1 MEVLK
6 DAVKEALKT
15 NKIRTKRVLFTVFSG
30 KIITRE
36 IVLPGVKTHQINA
49 IIESNVTEYFPIELS
64 DYKITHM
71 HISTFREG
79 ENVGKHKVL
88 VIAAEKVLIE
98 GYEKLAEQLGLN
110 IVDIDYAGN
119 SVFQATKQSAGA
131 EAIMAVKVEGENAL
145 VTIIRQGTMVM
156 QRTVNYNIGYQDDEP
171 VSMDDAA
178 RVLVG
183 TVLRVID
190 FYVSNNEDNRIEQIY
205 IMGDGSKESMI
216 LDMMVEQT
224 QLPCRVLDTVRGT
237 AIGKKAEFVP
247 LNVFAAAI
255 GAGISSVGFD
265 ADKEK
270 ERHETNYVSA
280 SVLMI
285 LFFIVMIGAL
295 LSFALIP
302 YNSALMEQ
310 KDLEKKQQQY
320 EPARVVHDQYLGMKQ
335 LLSKV
340 RYGHVLTE
348 RSNDSILDFLSELED
363 KMPADVEFTEFVS
376 DDEQCVITMRVAD
389 KETAAGVIEIFRDFE
404 SLLSVT
410 VESITEEKD
419 GDGKDIS
426 EEDGSSTIYFTIN
439 CVYVVTEYEDPALAA
454 TEVSDESAA
463 AAESVE

>member
-1 MEVLK
+1 M
-6 DAVKEALKT
+6 
-15 NKIRTKRVLFTVFSG
+15 
-30 KIITRE
+30 
-36 IVLPGVKTHQINA
+36 LPGVKTHQINA

>member
-1 MEVLK
+1 
-6 DAVKEALKT
+6 
-15 NKIRTKRVLFTVFSG
+15 
-30 KIITRE
+30 
-36 IVLPGVKTHQINA
+36 
-49 IIESNVTEYFPIELS
+49 
-64 DYKITHM
+64 M

>member
-1 MEVLK
+1 
-6 DAVKEALKT
+6 
-15 NKIRTKRVLFTVFSG
+15 
-30 KIITRE
+30 
-36 IVLPGVKTHQINA
+36 
-49 IIESNVTEYFPIELS
+49 
-64 DYKITHM
+64 
-71 HISTFREG
+71 
-79 ENVGKHKVL
+79 
-88 VIAAEKVLIE
+88 
-98 GYEKLAEQLGLN
+98 
-110 IVDIDYAGN
+110 
-119 SVFQATKQSAGA
+119 
-131 EAIMAVKVEGENAL
+131 MAVKVEGENAL

-171 VSMDDAA
+171 VSPDDAA

-190 FYVSNNEDNRIEQIY
+190 FYVSNNEENRIEQIY
-205 IMGDGSKESMI
+205 LMGDGSKETMI

-237 AIGKKAEFVP
+237 VIGKKAEYAP

-280 SVLMI
+280 SVLII

-310 KDLEKKQQQY
+310 KELEKKQQQY

-340 RYGHVLTE
+340 RYGHALTE
-348 RSNDSILDFLSELED
+348 RSNDGILEFLSELEE
-363 KMPADVEFTEFVS
+363 KMPSDVEFTEFVS
-376 DDEQCVITMRVAD
+376 DDEQCMVTMRVAD
-389 KETAAGVIEIFRDFE
+389 KETAAGVIETFRGFE

-410 VESITEEKD
+410 VDSITEEKT
-419 GDGKDIS
+419 GDKDIS

-454 TEVSDESAA
+454 PEVADEGAA

>member
-1 MEVLK
+1 M
-6 DAVKEALKT
+6 KEALKT

>member
-1 MEVLK
+1 M
-6 DAVKEALKT
+6 
-15 NKIRTKRVLFTVFSG
+15 
-30 KIITRE
+30 
-36 IVLPGVKTHQINA
+36 
-49 IIESNVTEYFPIELS
+49 
-64 DYKITHM
+64 
-71 HISTFREG
+71 
-79 ENVGKHKVL
+79 
-88 VIAAEKVLIE
+88 
-98 GYEKLAEQLGLN
+98 
-110 IVDIDYAGN
+110 
-119 SVFQATKQSAGA
+119 
-131 EAIMAVKVEGENAL
+131 
-145 VTIIRQGTMVM
+145 
-156 QRTVNYNIGYQDDEP
+156 
-171 VSMDDAA
+171 
-178 RVLVG
+178 
-183 TVLRVID
+183 
-190 FYVSNNEDNRIEQIY
+190 
-205 IMGDGSKESMI
+205 
-216 LDMMVEQT
+216 
-224 QLPCRVLDTVRGT
+224 
-237 AIGKKAEFVP
+237 P

-320 EPARVVHDQYLGMKQ
+320 EPARAVHDQYLGMKQ

-454 TEVSDESAA
+454 TEVSDGARQLRRVLNKGGRHER
-463 AAESVE
+463 EKGKVRENQGEKG